1 VTNRRTRKHTHL
13 REEVVRVRMPAA
25 AAAAAALDLVEVLA
39 SVVLALLARVR
50 EHGVGLADLL
60 RTPPTSPSR
69 DSNRT
74 TLALN
79 LSSAATRLAA
89 SALSGWQVSAS
100 RRYAFLISS
109 AT

>member
-13 REEVVRVRMPAA
+13 REEVVRVRMPA

-69 DSNRT
+69 DSTRT